1 MKQII
6 GMDSDWR
13 FFKGDLEPAGDVS
26 GWGGAKAKAFG
37 FGATDKDFDDS
48 GWRTVNIPHDFV
60 VEGDYIKRQEI
71 FPVTVKFLLW
81 RLLITGMYR
90 EAHWKVVSDGIVKNL
105 LFRRSMKGKEYIYT
119 LREFSGIVL
128 FF

>member
-37 FGATDKDFDDS
+37 FGAAAKDFDDS
-48 GWRTVNIPHDFV
+48 GWRTVNMI
-60 VEGDYIKRQEI
+60 
-71 FPVTVKFLLW
+71 LL
-81 RLLITGMYR
+81 
-90 EAHWKVVSDGIVKNL
+90 
-105 LFRRSMKGKEYIYT
+105 
-119 LREFSGIVL
+119 
-128 FF
+128 